1 MAKET
6 KIIIRDDLDGSE
18 DAKSY
23 KFGWGDDQYEIDLSD
38 ANAKELQDFLGRYI
52 DAAAKVT
59 SRLPRGE
66 RSSAPKSGS
75 NKEELQA
82 IRAWAQ
88 KEGLNVAPRGRVA
101 QDIQEKYRAAH
112 S

>member
-6 KIIIRDDLDGSE
+6 KVIIRDDLDGTE

-38 ANAKELQDFLGRYI
+38 DNAKELQDFLGRYI
-52 DAAAKVT
+52 NAAAKVT
-59 SRLPRGE
+59 SRLPRSGGAPASK
-66 RSSAPKSGS
+66 SSS
-75 NKEELQA
+75 NKEELQK

-88 KEGLNVAPRGRVA
+88 EQGLNVSPRGRISGEVV
-101 QDIQEKYRAAH
+101 EKYRAAH
-112 S
+112 

>member
-6 KIIIRDDLDGSE
+6 ITIVKDDLDGSE
-18 DAKSY
+18 NAKSY

-38 ANAKELQDFLGRYI
+38 QNAKELQDFLGKYI
-52 DAAAKVT
+52 NAAAKVT

-66 RSSAPKSGS
+66 RSSAPKS
-75 NKEELQA
+75 NKDELQK

-88 KEGLNVAPRGRVA
+88 EQGLNVAPRGRVS
-101 QDIQEKYRAAH
+101 QDVQEKYRAAH
-112 S
+112 